1 MEEHQN
7 YLAPNFSH
15 TQFLPSLLQVENQV
29 STYDPHGY
37 MVVYAVDDEES
48 LATAERVLNYLKNME
63 IVHGHA
69 VILVANKTDLVRSRV
84 VGPAGTDRVERE
96 TEIGF

>member
-1 MEEHQN
+1 MILVGHS
-7 YLAPNFSH
+7 L
-15 TQFLPSLLQVENQV
+15 LLSLLQVENQV

-84 VGPAGTDRVERE
+84 VGPAGTDRVE
-96 TEIGF
+96 TEIEFQLRWHP

>member
-1 MEEHQN
+1 M
-7 YLAPNFSH
+7 
-15 TQFLPSLLQVENQV
+15 

-84 VGPAGTDRVERE
+84 VGPSGKLGIHWVPDIWSTVGPAKN
-96 TEIGF
+96 

>member
-1 MEEHQN
+1 MILVGHS
-7 YLAPNFSH
+7 L
-15 TQFLPSLLQVENQV
+15 LLSLLQVENQV

-84 VGPAGTDRVERE
+84 VGPAGTYRVD
-96 TEIGF
+96 

>member
-1 MEEHQN
+1 
-7 YLAPNFSH
+7 
-15 TQFLPSLLQVENQV
+15 
-29 STYDPHGY
+29 

-84 VGPAGTDRVERE
+84 VGPAGTA
-96 TEIGF
+96 F

>member
-1 MEEHQN
+1 M
-7 YLAPNFSH
+7 YP
-15 TQFLPSLLQVENQV
+15 LQVENQV

-69 VILVANKTDLVRSRV
+69 VIIVANKTDLVRSRV
-84 VGPAGTDRVERE
+84 VGPSGNQILQVKL
-96 TEIGF
+96 GMKQQH